1 MFAKD
6 TAMARVR
13 TSSGGTIAG
22 GFTLVELLVVIAI
35 IGILVALLLPAV
47 QAAREAARRSQC
59 QNNFHQIGVAL
70 HNYHSTHGEFPEGQ
84 INRLTPSYYHAP
96 GWGAKLL
103 PHLEQSNLSEGF
115 DDGLAGNIISSGMR
129 EVGGILVDAFLCPSD
144 IAEST
149 WVEIASGFNVGPG
162 PNDDYRRSN
171 MAGVAGA
178 YLWIKDGTISQ
189 CRENAR
195 GMMINERALRVK
207 DCTDGTSSTAIVG
220 EVTGGR
226 GRHPTQGDAWIG
238 HTWIGWNLQDV
249 SRGINP
255 FSSVPGGRDDGYDPF
270 DGQKPNGSAVFNNRH
285 QEYYYETGFSS
296 FHPGG
301 CHFLFTDGSARF
313 LAEDINQN
321 LLHAF
326 STRADGETIS
336 GDNAFDLIELEPVGP
351 PVR

>member
-1 MFAKD
+1 MRRPALH
-6 TAMARVR
+6 RSWGVV
-13 TSSGGTIAG
+13 G

-47 QAAREAARRSQC
+47 QSAREAARRSQC

-70 HNYHSTHGEFPEGQ
+70 HNYHSTHGSFPEGQ
-84 INRLTPSYYHAP
+84 INDLTPYYHAP

-103 PHLEQSNLSEGF
+103 PYIEQTTAFEGF
-115 DDGLAGNIISSGMR
+115 SNPAGNIVEPGMR
-129 EVGGILVDAFLCPSD
+129 EVGGLLVEAFLCPSD
-144 IAEST
+144 RADTT
-149 WVEIASGFNVGPG
+149 WVEVSSGFNNGPG

-178 YLWIKDGTISQ
+178 FQWYKQGTLSQGRKD
-189 CRENAR
+189 AR
-195 GMMINERALRVK
+195 GMLINKRALKVK
-207 DCTDGTSSTAIVG
+207 DCTDGTSNTVIVG

-226 GRHPTQGDAWIG
+226 GLHPQFGEAYIG

-255 FSSVPGGRDDGYDPF
+255 FSSVPGGRNEGLNPF
-270 DGQKPNGSAVFNNRH
+270 NDNPPLTRH
-285 QEYYYETGFSS
+285 HEFYREVGFSS

-301 CHFLFTDGSARF
+301 CHFSFTDGSVRF
-313 LAEDINQN
+313 LNEDINQD
-321 LLHAF
+321 LLHAY
-326 STRADGETIS
+326 STRADGETIT
-336 GDNAFDLIELEPVGP
+336 GDTAIGIIGPDPVAP